1 MKLNKLGQDSLQS
14 TSSLGLKKI
23 KEKRELW
30 QFELILKLNA
40 KLEQGSLQ
48 STNRLVFIKKKEKR
62 KRKEREE
69 GGGGDAF
76 MKKYQ
81 LASVWTFVK
90 ADAYISMGYG
100 CAGGRVVVSWADGS
114 LWYRFKVTLAL

>member
-14 TSSLGLKKI
+14 TSSLVLKKI

-48 STNRLVFIKKKEKR
+48 STNRLVFIKKKKKEKGKREKR
-62 KRKEREE
+62 E
-69 GGGGDAF
+69 GEV
-76 MKKYQ
+76 MHSYE
-81 LASVWTFVK
+81 
-90 ADAYISMGYG
+90 
-100 CAGGRVVVSWADGS
+100 
-114 LWYRFKVTLAL
+114 KVPTS